1 MSIVLTALF
10 VLVIPFTLRE
20 VAKKFNDH
28 SMKVLVK
35 LLFGIYIVGVFFV
48 TLGIRTY
55 EEEVNINFHLFKSYE
70 MMFRVPVMEMR
81 KSGIIQG
88 LHALKWIGYLSWSSV
103 ILNILLF
110 VPLGYLLPTI
120 DGEKR
125 MNNTYYGIA
134 IIGFFVSSFIE
145 ATQLLTH
152 RGWFD
157 VDDLF
162 HNTMGAVIGLFL
174 YRKVLVSEYR
184 I

>member
-1 MSIVLTALF
+1 MSIALTALL
-10 VLVIPFTLRE
+10 VLIIPFALRE
-20 VAKKFNDH
+20 IAKKFNVH
-28 SMKVLVK
+28 YMQVLAK
-35 LLFGIYIVGVFFV
+35 LLFGIYIVGVFYV

-55 EEEVNINFHLFKSYE
+55 EEEAKINLHLFKSYE

-81 KSGIIQG
+81 KSGILQG
-88 LHALKWIGYLSWSSV
+88 LHAMKWIGYLSWSSV

-120 DGEKR
+120 EGEKR
-125 MNNTYYGIA
+125 MIDTYYGIA
-134 IIGFFVSSFIE
+134 IVGLFVSSFIE
-145 ATQLLTH
+145 VVQLLTH

-162 HNTMGAVIGLFL
+162 HNTMGTAIGLFL
-174 YRKVLVSEYR
+174 YRKVLVSY